1 MATPGQVE
9 SLKAQILAL
18 EKIDMEKLIR
28 KDLGIESLAGELERR
43 LERLNRLKALAQEY
57 ADRVHDSTVSQVAGL
72 FTQIAAIMTKQAGFS
87 SSEFISNRPSFL
99 ANLDGH
105 LEAGRQWEPA
115 FIAAATEA
123 RGFLQDEGIRQEYR
137 RTVDDL
143 KNQAQTTIT
152 EVKSAADKA
161 INEAKTLAKEI
172 EERARRTAAKVSVEE
187 AQKQFKEAQRDINGS
202 VKLWVWLSVL
212 SILAFFG
219 VLVLFFFVHLPGE
232 KDWHVIYQA
241 VLRLAVLSA
250 VGAIA
255 GFCLKML
262 RAYMN
267 MRERNL
273 HRQRVANSIE
283 AFVVSAGTPE
293 VRDVILAQLV
303 DAVVTFGAS
312 GLLAKDTDSVGSSK
326 IPADAVSRLL
336 TALTKKEG

>member
-1 MATPGQVE
+1 MATQGQVDA
-9 SLKAQILAL
+9 LRTQILAL
-18 EKIDMEKLIR
+18 DKIDKEKLIR
-28 KDLGIESLAGELERR
+28 KDLGVESLAGELEPR
-43 LERLNRLKALAQEY
+43 LERINRLKTLAQEY
-57 ADRVHDSTVSQVAGL
+57 AERVHDTAVNQMTSV
-72 FTQIAAIMTKQAGFS
+72 FTQIVALMMQQAGRS
-87 SSEFISNRPSFL
+87 SSDFIVNRPGFL
-99 ANLDGH
+99 ASLDSQ
-105 LEAGRQWEPA
+105 LEAARQSEPA
-115 FIAAATEA
+115 FITAAVEA
-123 RGFLQDEGIRQEYR
+123 RGFLQDEGIRQEYQ
-137 RTVDDL
+137 RTVDAL
-143 KNQAQTTIT
+143 KTEARKTIE
-152 EVKSAADKA
+152 EVKTEATKA
-161 INEAKTLAKEI
+161 IEEARALAKQI

-187 AQKQFKEAQRDINGS
+187 AQTQFKEAQRDINGS
-202 VKLWVWLSVL
+202 VKLWAWLSGL

-219 VLVLFFFVHLPGE
+219 VLVLFFFVQLPGE
-232 KDWHVIYQA
+232 KDWHVLYHA
-241 VLRLAVLSA
+241 VIRLAVLSG
-250 VGAIA
+250 VGAVA

-312 GLLAKDTDSVGSSK
+312 GLLAKETDSLGTSK